1 MQKTSIVYLGVLAIL
16 ALLSYGLL
24 LEVRSSLQP
33 PKPLDEQT
41 PLLTIDDSLATRMNE
56 QGRREYTL
64 SAVHAVQLPDPQ
76 GSWLEKPVLTLFEDE
91 IIAWLLHAERAWV
104 SSNYELIRLEGGVS
118 LTRPAATGKSP
129 VFITTPKAWIRPTES
144 YVETAEAVRAET
156 PGGVLT
162 SVGARAYLREQQV
175 ELLSEVRGN
184 YVPSHQP

>member
-24 LEVRSSLQP
+24 LEMRSSLQP

-41 PLLTIDDSLATRMNE
+41 PLLTIDDFLATRMNE

-64 SAVHAVQLPDPQ
+64 SAVHAVQLPDPR
-76 GSWLEKPVLTLFEDE
+76 GGWLEQPVFILFEEE
-91 IIAWLLHAERAWV
+91 IIEWLLHAERAWV
-104 SSNYELIRLEGGVS
+104 SHNYELIRLEGGVS
-118 LTRPAATGKSP
+118 LTRPATTDKP
-129 VFITTPKAWIRPTES
+129 VLITTPKAWIRPAEN

-184 YVPSHQP
+184 YVPSHYP